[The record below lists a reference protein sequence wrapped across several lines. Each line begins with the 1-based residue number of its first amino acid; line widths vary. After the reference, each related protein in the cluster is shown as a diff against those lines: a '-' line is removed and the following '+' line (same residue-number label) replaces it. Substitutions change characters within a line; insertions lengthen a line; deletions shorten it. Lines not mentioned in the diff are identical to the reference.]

1 MCLSASSSVI
11 SDGCPATLHVSFE
24 YIDWAIC
31 KPFISF
37 KEPLKTGNHSLPP
50 AHLCVSSPV
59 YTLSYPHAHGYTHTH
74 KYIDL
79 IHAHPHKDGNLQ
91 ILHNMPPSL
100 QKKTKNFNLKCVPNL
115 SQAADP
121 GINDWTGLLVNLYCS
136 ICSVLCF

>member
-1 MCLSASSSVI
+1 MTGYVCLSASSSVI

-59 YTLSYPHAHGYTHTH
+59 YTLSDTHTWLH
-74 KYIDL
+74 TPPE
-79 IHAHPHKDGNLQ
+79 IHRFNTCTPTQRQKASKMPITHIRLSRKHIACSSEAAIFARVSSIRIKKEGLYNKQ
-91 ILHNMPPSL
+91 TNRIMSNM
-100 QKKTKNFNLKCVPNL
+100 
-115 SQAADP
+115 A
-121 GINDWTGLLVNLYCS
+121 
-136 ICSVLCF
+136 